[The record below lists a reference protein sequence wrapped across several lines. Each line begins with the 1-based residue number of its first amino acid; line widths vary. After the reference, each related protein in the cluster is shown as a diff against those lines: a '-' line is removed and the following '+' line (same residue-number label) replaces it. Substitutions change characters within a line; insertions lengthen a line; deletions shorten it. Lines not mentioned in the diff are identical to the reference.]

1 MVTIRRIETPNSAEP
16 MVTISMA
23 KNGGN
28 SASNTKQVK
37 QEDKL
42 LYTLVNGQ
50 AMRTPDAPSDLLPNA
65 KLVEGANLSK
75 KQKKKLKQKQNQM
88 QNQMIQQPQHSQSFP
103 MMGGAMPDFT
113 PMPFGTSAHLKPR
126 APTSS
131 SAAPSASSKPRQP
144 LPLDSN
150 GKVDLDRLQLPP
162 GISITRMSGPTPE
175 RKYFPA
181 SVDEYGSDRDQS
193 VLPLPGTVSSQPQT
207 QTGPGGMDYSAMEG
221 LPPGLNGPN
230 VIVVDTSSLKTKEEE
245 EREEKEKKGK
255 KKKNK
260 NKNKNEQQSEP
271 IAKSATIS
279 SMPSYLMPGN
289 NPAAAAPPPPP
300 TMAPS
305 IPPSAAS
312 NNSLKSG
319 PQVLIKNVNGKVT
332 ITPVPGTGATP
343 VNPDDLT
350 NKKQTSNKKASP
362 APNSNSQPQP
372 QMNGKKSPPQVRQ
385 LTTVMDSSQI
395 QKSHSVPNVNGHVQK
410 NQMKDRDSNHDTNYH
425 NLLNDKQKYSFNAA
439 DGDDPDKVFAP
450 SNDIDMDLA
459 DDSDRV
465 VEQYKRFLAEF
476 PSPTDQPRVRP
487 KVELDM
493 KNIFKKKTT
502 FTNSNS
508 NLSASGEAVNM
519 TTTQ

>member
-1 MVTIRRIETPNSAEP
+1 
-16 MVTISMA
+16 
-23 KNGGN
+23 
-28 SASNTKQVK
+28 
-37 QEDKL
+37 
-42 LYTLVNGQ
+42 
-50 AMRTPDAPSDLLPNA
+50 
-65 KLVEGANLSK
+65 
-75 KQKKKLKQKQNQM
+75 
-88 QNQMIQQPQHSQSFP
+88 
-103 MMGGAMPDFT
+103 
-113 PMPFGTSAHLKPR
+113 
-126 APTSS
+126 
-131 SAAPSASSKPRQP
+131 
-144 LPLDSN
+144 
-150 GKVDLDRLQLPP
+150 
-162 GISITRMSGPTPE
+162 
-175 RKYFPA
+175 
-181 SVDEYGSDRDQS
+181 
-193 VLPLPGTVSSQPQT
+193 
-207 QTGPGGMDYSAMEG
+207 

-289 NPAAAAPPPPP
+289 NPAAAAPPPP

-343 VNPDDLT
+343 VNPDDLM

-362 APNSNSQPQP
+362 APNNSNSQPQP

-410 NQMKDRDSNHDTNYH
+410 NQMKDHSNHDTNYH